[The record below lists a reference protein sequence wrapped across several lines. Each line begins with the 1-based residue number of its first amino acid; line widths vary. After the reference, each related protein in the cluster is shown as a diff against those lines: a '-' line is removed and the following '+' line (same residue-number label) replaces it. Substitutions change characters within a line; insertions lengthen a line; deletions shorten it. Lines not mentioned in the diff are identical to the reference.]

1 LDPVNPGRICASEVK
16 SCDLCNNRGDC
27 IRDDTGDSVSC
38 KCHRMY
44 LGRYCEING
53 ILLATLLPVAAILSI
68 ITICCVV
75 YCCRKYRK
83 RTTISKG
90 FRNIAQFG
98 PPTIGAGTLDRK
110 AMLGQETSSENSDQY
125 RNNGL
130 NGHHLHNHH
139 HHNHHHSHHS
149 NLGYDNAIDHG
160 SMDPDSNDSSP
171 QRGRR
176 ESEYSL
182 DRLNTTG
189 SNFGGG
195 PPQVV
200 IPRAR
205 HPNQVNY
212 AIHRGHV
219 YMW

>member
-1 LDPVNPGRICASEVK
+1 VILFFLEFLISFKGHRRILFLIFTFYSYF
-16 SCDLCNNRGDC
+16 NRP
-27 IRDDTGDSVSC
+27 TV
-38 KCHRMY
+38 
-44 LGRYCEING
+44 
-53 ILLATLLPVAAILSI
+53 LATLLPVAAILSI
-68 ITICCVV
+68 IIICCVV

-160 SMDPDSNDSSP
+160 SVSITLSCH
-171 QRGRR
+171 
-176 ESEYSL
+176 
-182 DRLNTTG
+182 LN
-189 SNFGGG
+189 
-195 PPQVV
+195 
-200 IPRAR
+200 
-205 HPNQVNY
+205 
-212 AIHRGHV
+212 
-219 YMW
+219 